1 MVTGCPPPTPSIVAS
16 LTVISRRHVVRC
28 SLTHLLS
35 SPRTR
40 GTSSAVNMTRKAKY
54 KNGASVVLGDLE
66 GTMPVGVEDEEE
78 EEEEVDVEVSDHD
91 RELTTLSRQPAYP
104 NITRVGRIT
113 GSFVSAPSALLLSQ
127 RQLSTH
133 FTPPRPLCP
142 TRQQR
147 ERHRAVLTSP

>member
-1 MVTGCPPPTPSIVAS
+1 MVTGCPPPHP
-16 LTVISRRHVVRC
+16 LHPVISRRHIVRC

-66 GTMPVGVEDEEE
+66 GTMPVGVEDEE